1 MGVRHRDSRCD
12 IAPPHRPHAAENS
25 RSSDRGN
32 ERGCELTPREVFNRA
47 AFRGA
52 RIERR
57 SRYHVLVRL
66 GRRRTTIP
74 TFGDVV
80 PRPNVQ
86 RIQGDLRID
95 LARPIRL
102 SERKHTRKRPE
113 TRGPTIRATP
123 GVHPAALVARE
134 GRWWIVT
141 IRGVRGCHTYGSS
154 LREAERR
161 LRDLTVLWRLDGP
174 VADPMLRV
182 PSEHRTTIADAVRAR
197 RRADEASK
205 RARALTRTAARQL
218 VDAGYSR
225 RDAATLLAISHQ
237 RVQQLLDGG

>member
-1 MGVRHRDSRCD
+1 M
-12 IAPPHRPHAAENS
+12 RPRTRAAATE
-25 RSSDRGN
+25 GTK
-32 ERGCELTPREVFNRA
+32 GCELTPREVFNRA

-80 PRPNVQ
+80 PRPTVQ

-102 SERKHTRKRPE
+102 SERKQPRKRPE
-113 TRGPTIRATP
+113 TRGPTIRAQP
-123 GVHPAALVARE
+123 GVGPAALFARE

-182 PSEHRTTIADAVRAR
+182 PPEHRTTISDAARAR
-197 RRADEASK
+197 RRANEASE

-218 VDAGYSR
+218 VEAGYSR
-225 RDAATLLAISHQ
+225 RDAATLLDTSHQ